1 MKSVRGT
8 IWLPAPSLSRTVF
21 PLFDIVLFKIQKNGT
36 IQKDKSHE
44 IILTL
49 CFLFLTLR
57 SMLFDLM
64 WCVTICVDGF
74 VASFVKI

>member
-36 IQKDKSHE
+36 IERIKAM
-44 IILTL
+44 
-49 CFLFLTLR
+49 R
-57 SMLFDLM
+57 S
-64 WCVTICVDGF
+64 
-74 VASFVKI
+74 S